1 MAQKQ
6 SSKTRFMFLALAA
19 VLVIR
24 FAMAVFLEGG
34 SWPLPPAHYYAMLID
49 AAFTAGLFILRGE
62 ANRQSQ
68 TVNQRDFNTIAL
80 LAGTLSGLGLLAI
93 RFTSDA
99 AWWTGYLFN

>member
-1 MAQKQ
+1 MPPAR
-6 SSKTRFMFLALAA
+6 SSKTRFMFLAFTA
-19 VLVIR
+19 VLIIR

-49 AAFTAGLFILRGE
+49 VSFTLGLFISRGE
-62 ANRQSQ
+62 ANRQAQ
-68 TVNQRDFNTIAL
+68 TVNQKDFNTIAL
-80 LAGTLSGLGLLAI
+80 MMGTISGLGLLGI